1 MSSGGSSSGSGSST
15 SLGPPPAGLAWRN
28 GPSLLEA
35 GRCEPVD
42 LVLLDANGGAAS
54 APSPLNIQLRVTPSD
69 LLTIHA
75 DSACQTPALQM
86 RVIPGGSG
94 QARLYL
100 RGARPG
106 TAVLDAL
113 APPLTS
119 ASLSFPVNA
128 ATPNAVVLLGPKV
141 TVAQTECSAPLLLGL
156 LDALG
161 NQVAPQ
167 QPTDITL
174 TSNSAGLIF
183 YTDATC
189 NTVAP
194 GGGVVRLPA
203 GASSVQARMRGPTTG
218 TFTVTASAGA
228 LRQATQQHEILLL
241 SDPSLL
247 LSGLVGT
254 VVEAGACNALTVE
267 RRKDGT
273 ELRSA
278 TAARV
283 SLATVGAV
291 DVDFHGDAACSGA
304 PVSTVDI
311 PANSGRATIY
321 VRGTR
326 AGALTLTA
334 SFASYADGV
343 LPLTVRAGVPA
354 RLALPPALTLTAG
367 TCLPSVKTT
376 LVDAFDNPTTSTNA
390 TSVTLSSVGSILSV
404 SGGNMCSAAPTVTI
418 TAGQTN
424 ADISLRSTTV
434 GTYMFSARAP
444 NLQDANANALV
455 LPAPPAMLAVNLP
468 AAVAAGSCSGV
479 LTAELQ
485 DNYNNLSPAPGT
497 LTVAFSAAGTAGI
510 TFHGEADAACASAGS
525 APVEL
530 PAQQARVRFRVRG
543 VTAGVASA
551 TVQVGVLQTS
561 RMVTVSAGAPARL
574 VGPTAAVVLAAG
586 DCVAVPLQVLD
597 AQNNLA
603 PASANT
609 SITLSGPAT
618 GPSIHP
624 DAACAQR
631 TAVPLA
637 AGSNTVTVYVSAR
650 SGGPYQ
656 VTLLSDFPDVPLNV
670 QVTAAVRRVT
680 CLMGANENTASCAVT
695 PPVTS
700 TARAF
705 FMFQATHDAAE
716 VGQGS
721 VRCELESAQQLRCV
735 RGAVGAPVNI
745 EAQVVE
751 LPRGT
756 TVQHRTEVCS
766 GAVTAVPLNP
776 AVDASRSFVLWSAS
790 SASAMSGASD
800 MATAVLRNN
809 GSAVEL
815 TAASCAM
822 GGRFSVQVVTA
833 DWARVTRGVVE
844 LEAGALSAVVDAP
857 AQDPATSFVLH
868 GWRHN
873 ASGVSMCDRMVR
885 GTVENATRLVF
896 SRGVEQGF
904 TCTSP
909 NLTVAYERVTLVDQG
924 RIQHLPVLL
933 FPTVP
938 SAEEALPQAVDASR
952 TLVFSGG
959 QWSNG
964 QASGEGSYDA
974 NEVPGM
980 MLGRM
985 SLTGGTS
992 VFLERT
998 GVLGAAAW
1006 SVTVLE
1012 LGL

>member
-1 MSSGGSSSGSGSST
+1 M
-15 SLGPPPAGLAWRN
+15 
-28 GPSLLEA
+28 
-35 GRCEPVD
+35 D
-42 LVLLDANGGAAS
+42 LVLLDTNGGAAT

-75 DSACQTPALQM
+75 DSACQTPAVQM

-161 NQVAPQ
+161 NPVAPQ

-194 GGGVVRLPA
+194 SGGVVRLAA

-218 TFTVTASAGA
+218 TFTVTATAGA

-241 SDPSLL
+241 ADPSLQL
-247 LSGLVGT
+247 GGLVGT
-254 VVEAGACNALTVE
+254 VVEAGACNALTVV
-267 RRKDGT
+267 RRQDGT
-273 ELRSA
+273 ELVSGM
-278 TAARV
+278 AARV

-291 DVDFHGDAACSGA
+291 DVAFHGDAACSGA

-311 PANSGRATIY
+311 PATSGRATIY
-321 VRGTR
+321 IRGTR
-326 AGALTLTA
+326 AGALTITA
-334 SFASYADGV
+334 SFPSYADGV

-367 TCLPSVKTT
+367 ACLPSVKTT

-390 TSVTLSSVGSILSV
+390 TNVTLSSVGSILNV
-404 SGGNMCSAAPTVTI
+404 SGGNLCSAAPTVTI

-434 GTYMFSARAP
+434 GTYLFSARAP

-455 LPAPPAMLAVNLP
+455 LPAPPATLAVNLP

-485 DNYNNLSPAPGT
+485 DNYNNLSPATGT
-497 LTVAFSAAGTAGI
+497 LTVTFSAAGTAGI

-543 VTAGVASA
+543 VTAGMASA

-561 RMVTVSAGAPARL
+561 RMITVSAGAPARL
-574 VGPTAAVVLAAG
+574 VGPAAAVVLAAG
-586 DCVAVPLQVLD
+586 DCVPVALQVLD

-603 PASANT
+603 PAAANT
-609 SITLSGPAT
+609 SITLSGPPT
-618 GPSIHP
+618 GPSVHP
-624 DAACAQR
+624 DAACALR
-631 TAVPLA
+631 TPVPLA
-637 AGSNTVTVYVSAR
+637 AGSNTVTVYLSAR
-650 SGGPYQ
+650 SGGPYL
-656 VTLLSDFPDVPLNV
+656 VNLLSDFPDIPLNV
-670 QVTAAVRRVT
+670 QVTGAVRRVN
-680 CLMGANENTASCAVT
+680 CLMGANESTASCAVT
-695 PPVTS
+695 PPVANR
-700 TARAF
+700 ARAF
-705 FMFQATHDAAE
+705 FMFQATHDAT
-716 VGQGS
+716 VVSQGS
-721 VRCELESAQQLRCV
+721 VRCELESAQQLHCV
-735 RGAVGAPVNI
+735 RGAVGAPVTI

-756 TVQHRTEVCS
+756 TVQHYNAQACT
-766 GAVTAVPLNP
+766 GAVTAIPLNP

-790 SASAMSGASD
+790 SNSMMSGASG
-800 MATAVLRNN
+800 MATAVLRSN
-809 GSAVEL
+809 GTAVEL
-815 TAASCAM
+815 TSAGCAT
-822 GGRFSVQVVTA
+822 GGQYSVQVVTA
-833 DWARVTRGVVE
+833 DWARVQRGVVD
-844 LEAGALSAVVDAP
+844 LEAGALSTVVDVP

-885 GTVENATRLVF
+885 GTVDSATRLVF

-909 NLTVAYERVTLVDQG
+909 NLTVAYERVSVVDQG
-924 RIQHLPVLL
+924 RVQHLPVLL
-933 FPTVP
+933 FPNVP

-992 VFLERT
+992 LFLART
-998 GVLGAAAW
+998 GLSGAAAW